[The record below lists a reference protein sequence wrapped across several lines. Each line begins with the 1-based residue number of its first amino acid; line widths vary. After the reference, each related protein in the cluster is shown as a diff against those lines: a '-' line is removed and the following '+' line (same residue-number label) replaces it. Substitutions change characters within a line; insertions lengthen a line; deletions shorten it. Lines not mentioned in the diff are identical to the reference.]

1 MKIHTEQYSPAYWR
15 VLIDNPPINIF
26 DLEMSDKLQALLTKP
41 EADEAIKVV
50 VFESAN
56 SDYIL

>member
-1 MKIHTEQYSPAYWR
+1 VKIHTEQYSPAYWR